1 MSRQQAKTATPVL
14 RRLSF
19 GAAKYGGHLQSSGVS
34 CRGSLSESVQ
44 QCRGERV
51 GAASVRQNA
60 STTFDLRQALQAT
73 ALLQLSATAQ
83 RVEMIARFL
92 LQQQHVPQVLIE
104 AEPWQAR
111 QPFIIV
117 CNMLQAHHELH
128 LQLNHALQQLFQ
140 LSYTLQA
147 HAEQNSAHSQQLQ
160 LQTGV
165 TSKVS

>member
-1 MSRQQAKTATPVL
+1 MT
-14 RRLSF
+14 
-19 GAAKYGGHLQSSGVS
+19 
-34 CRGSLSESVQ
+34 
-44 QCRGERV
+44 
-51 GAASVRQNA
+51 
-60 STTFDLRQALQAT
+60 
-73 ALLQLSATAQ
+73 
-83 RVEMIARFL
+83 ARFL

-117 CNMLQAHHELH
+117 CNMLQAHQELH
-128 LQLNHALQQLFQ
+128 LQLNHTLQQLFQ